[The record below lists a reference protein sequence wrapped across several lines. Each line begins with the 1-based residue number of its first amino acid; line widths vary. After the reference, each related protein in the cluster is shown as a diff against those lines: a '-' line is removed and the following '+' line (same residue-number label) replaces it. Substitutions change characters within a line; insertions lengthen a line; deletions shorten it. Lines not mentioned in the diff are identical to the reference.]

1 MHVHEAPPL
10 ILRRSV
16 AGVDGRSS
24 RRVSPDGRVAR
35 EVAGAQCV
43 GSFGQQAQHL
53 VSRRHAPNVT
63 RVVA

>member
-1 MHVHEAPPL
+1 M
-10 ILRRSV
+10 
-16 AGVDGRSS
+16 
-24 RRVSPDGRVAR
+24 AR